1 MCNLY
6 NVTTTHEAMRQ
17 LFLPINDLTNR
28 LTPQMDVY
36 PDYHAPVGRK
46 DAHGERELALM
57 RWGMPT
63 PPQYLKGEVDSGVT
77 NIRNPKSA
85 HWQPWIGPTNR
96 CVIPVTSFAEYGK
109 VPDPLTKK
117 KPLHWF
123 ALNEEQP
130 LFWFA
135 GIWTSWYS
143 TRKKK
148 EGPVRADLFAFLTTF
163 ANAVVKPIHHQAMP
177 VILRTAEE
185 IDVWM
190 NAPAE
195 EALKLQRPLPDGELI
210 VLPQPKA
217 EEEEPLL
224 L

>member
-6 NVTTTHEAMRQ
+6 NATTTFEAMRQ

-28 LTPQMDVY
+28 LTPQMDVF
-36 PDYHAPVGRK
+36 PDYPAPIGRK
-46 DAHGERELALM
+46 DANGDRELAIA

-63 PPQYLKGEVDSGVT
+63 PPQYLKGQVDYGVT

-85 HWQPWIGPTNR
+85 HWAPWIGPANR
-96 CVIPVTSFAEYGK
+96 CVVPLTSFAEYGK
-109 VPDPLTKK
+109 VPDPVTKK
-117 KPLHWF
+117 KPLYWF
-123 ALNEEQP
+123 ALNDEKP

-143 TRKKK
+143 VRKKK
-148 EGPVRADLFAFLTTF
+148 EGPIQADIFAFLTTF
-163 ANAVVKPIHHQAMP
+163 SNAVVKPIHEQAMP

-195 EALKLQRPLPDGELI
+195 EALKLQRPLPDEALV
-210 VLPQPKA
+210 VLDSDNA
-217 EEEEPLL
+217 EEQPLL